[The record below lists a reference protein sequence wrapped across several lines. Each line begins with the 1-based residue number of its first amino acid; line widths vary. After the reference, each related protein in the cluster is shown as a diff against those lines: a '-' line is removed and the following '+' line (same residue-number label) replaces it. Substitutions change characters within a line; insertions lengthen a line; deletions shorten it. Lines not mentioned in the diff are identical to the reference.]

1 MKKKIII
8 SISIIVVIM
17 ITSAVVWAFSPV
29 KNLKPSDYDD
39 GITMQQVEKQ
49 NKPVLVLFYADW
61 CTYCL
66 KFMPKYKALK
76 NVYKDEFNFVMLNID
91 VPENKK
97 FIEDFYISFF
107 PTVCIYDSAIDN
119 KIFLPNAI
127 YGDMALLKKEIDRYL
142 RIRKMIKIEK

>member
-1 MKKKIII
+1 MKRNVII
-8 SISIIVVIM
+8 SISVLVVVI

-39 GITMQQVEKQ
+39 GITIQQVEQ
-49 NKPVLVLFYADW
+49 QEKPVILLFYADW

-66 KFMPKYKALK
+66 KFMPKYKVLK
-76 NVYKDEFNFVMLNID
+76 NLYKKDFNFVMLNID

-97 FIEDFYISFF
+97 YIEDFYISFF
-107 PTVCIYDSAIDN
+107 PTLCIYDPKIDN

-127 YGDMALLKKEIDRYL
+127 YGDMNLLKKEIERYL
-142 RIRKMIKIEK
+142 RIRKMIKIEN